1 MSSRSFCS
9 SWKIRPRETEAVV
22 RFETPPGHQAQV
34 DFADFRLPW
43 GKRYALLVVLGYSR
57 LLWLRF
63 FARKDMAAL
72 AVVILL

>member
-1 MSSRSFCS
+1 M
-9 SWKIRPRETEAVV
+9 

-34 DFADFRLPW
+34 DFAEFKLPW

-63 FARKDMAAL
+63 CRAPDDGARVMRGLEDAPSPTSAACR
-72 AVVILL
+72 ASCSSIR